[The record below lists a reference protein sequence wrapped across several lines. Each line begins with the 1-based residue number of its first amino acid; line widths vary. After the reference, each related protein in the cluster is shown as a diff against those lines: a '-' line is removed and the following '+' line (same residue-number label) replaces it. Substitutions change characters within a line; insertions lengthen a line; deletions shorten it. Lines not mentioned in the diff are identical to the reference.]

1 MGKFKL
7 FSDLLAGSSIMCAC
21 VGDPGNSARKHKV
34 NSFCF
39 LPMRFSFAFQSYFVC
54 NTVEVNVLS
63 ELLWECL
70 IKDKLQ

>member
-1 MGKFKL
+1 MGKFEL
-7 FSDLLAGSSIMCAC
+7 FGNLRPGSSITCVC
-21 VGDPGNSARKHKV
+21 VGDRGKSARKYKG

-39 LPMRFSFAFQSYFVC
+39 SPVRFSFAFQSYFVC
-54 NTVEVNVLS
+54 NTVQVNVLF